1 MKVTAKVEMTLE
13 VVLSQPWEE
22 NSPASQIAKQAKD
35 SAIMSI
41 NSMLKDAYPYIHV
54 IEKPRVKMIIAD
66 LDEEDKS

>member
-35 SAIMSI
+35 SAIISV
-41 NSMLKDAYPYIHV
+41 NSMLKDVYPYIHV
-54 IEKPRVKMIIAD
+54 IGEPRVKMIVTD
-66 LDEEDKS
+66 LGDEDRG